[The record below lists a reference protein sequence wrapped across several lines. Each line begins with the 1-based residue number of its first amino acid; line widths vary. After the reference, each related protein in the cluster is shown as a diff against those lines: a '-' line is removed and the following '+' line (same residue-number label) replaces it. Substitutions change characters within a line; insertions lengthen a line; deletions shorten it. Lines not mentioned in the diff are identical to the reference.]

1 MVPYSRRNNWLWV
14 TLELTPNLG
23 WATGW
28 REVIMGMRPWRDK
41 SKVRGLELWGDILR
55 LGDP

>member
-1 MVPYSRRNNWLWV
+1 M

-23 WATGW
+23 WATWW
-28 REVIMGMRPWRDK
+28 REVIMEMRPWRDK